1 MNPTGPAA
9 IDSRPPMDCADVEY
23 KEIYMAPNMW
33 HELAFKFGLLGQ
45 RGSDRLIVNVWPVAA
60 VRDGVGYKM

>member
-1 MNPTGPAA
+1 
-9 IDSRPPMDCADVEY
+9 MDCADVEY

-33 HELAFKFGLLGQ
+33 HELALNFGLLGK
-45 RGSDRLIVNVWPVAA
+45 RGSDIIVNDWPVAA